1 MTLQPQPRPHR
12 HQSHRLSTCHRHPT
26 ITPVTGFCASC
37 LRERLAGIQNNSP
50 TTDTSPSTST
60 SRLRRSKSCSGGH
73 NPSSSSAASE
83 PRRKSCDVRARNTLH
98 DLFAIDDKIKTLSL
112 NRPPSNAEAFRG
124 FEEAEEQ
131 GEMKTMKE
139 FIDLEWE
146 SKKASGKSL
155 WEAASV
161 FSKKLRKWRKKQSK
175 KKDKNEG
182 LVLEKANKR
191 GLRETQ
197 SEIGE
202 YGVFG
207 RRSCDTDPR
216 LSVDMGRLSVDDSRF
231 SFDEPRAS
239 WDGYLIGKQNPRVNE
254 EGNGGEERLSVV
266 KEEGRCSP
274 GGSAQTRDYYGDSLT
289 RRRSFDRSN
298 SNRNIGLSEAEEVKS
313 SISNAKV
320 SPETVGL
327 FHGAKLLVT
336 EKELRDSN
344 WYSNAESGSK
354 DVEFVAAGVS
364 QKGLNLKKAKGWK
377 NVWSIWGLIYRR
389 KHSEFGDEERSIGGS
404 VGDGRLAES
413 WQKFRGLANGDEDIR
428 GNVGEGTLAESLQK
442 PRRLSNG
449 DEGKG
454 IQGNEADGMLAES
467 LQKLRRVANGDANG
481 SVVNQKLMRSY
492 SVSARNSVDGSSFY
506 GMSMTESKGDS
517 EKRRDNFMLQQNRSL
532 RYSPNN
538 LDNGL
543 LRFYLTPLRGYRRS
557 KSGRSRL
564 RNSNSVG
571 GSIL

>member
-1 MTLQPQPRPHR
+1 
-12 HQSHRLSTCHRHPT
+12 
-26 ITPVTGFCASC
+26 
-37 LRERLAGIQNNSP
+37 
-50 TTDTSPSTST
+50 
-60 SRLRRSKSCSGGH
+60 
-73 NPSSSSAASE
+73 
-83 PRRKSCDVRARNTLH
+83 
-98 DLFAIDDKIKTLSL
+98 
-112 NRPPSNAEAFRG
+112 
-124 FEEAEEQ
+124 
-131 GEMKTMKE
+131 MKE
-139 FIDLEWE
+139 FIDLEWG

-161 FSKKLRKWRKKQSK
+161 FSKLRKWRKKQSK

-182 LVLEKANKR
+182 LVLEKGSKR

-202 YGVFG
+202 YGFFG

-216 LSVDMGRLSVDDSRF
+216 LSVDIGRLSVDDSRF

-254 EGNGGEERLSVV
+254 EGIGGEERLSVV
-266 KEEGRCSP
+266 KEEERSSP
-274 GGSAQTRDYYGDSLT
+274 GGSTQTRDYYGDSLT
-289 RRRSFDRSN
+289 RRRRSFDRST
-298 SNRNIGLSEAEEVKS
+298 STKKFGLGEAEEVKS

-344 WYSNAESGSK
+344 WYSNVESGSK
-354 DVEFVAAGVS
+354 NVEFVAAGVG
-364 QKGLNLKKAKGWK
+364 QKGFNLKKPKGWK
-377 NVWSIWGLIYRR
+377 SVWSIWGLIQRR
-389 KHSEFGDEERSIGGS
+389 KQSEFGDDERNVEGS

-413 WQKFRGLANGDEDIR
+413 WQKFRGLANGDEDHIR
-428 GNVGEGTLAESLQK
+428 ENVGEGTLAESLQK
-442 PRRLSNG
+442 LRRMANG
-449 DEGKG
+449 NEGKG
-454 IQGNEADGMLAES
+454 VRGNDADGTLAES
-467 LQKLRRVANGDANG
+467 LQKLRRVANANGDANG
-481 SVVNQKLMRSY
+481 SVVSQKLMRSY
-492 SVSARNSVDGSSFY
+492 SVSARNSVDGSTCY
-506 GMSMTESKGDS
+506 GTSMTESKGDGG
-517 EKRRDNFMLQQNRSL
+517 EKRRDHFMLQQNRSV

-543 LRFYLTPLRGYRRS
+543 LRFYLTPLRSYRRS

-571 GSIL
+571 GNVL